1 MCRWNLKALGLG
13 EGEMTALVQ
22 VMDLSLC
29 SLNGLGQI
37 PNDSQ

>member
-22 VMDLSLC
+22 DLSLC

-37 PNDSQ
+37 PKDSQ